1 VTSLTAAQLALL
13 EEPNFGIATT
23 LRPDASPHSTV
34 VWVEVVDGVPSF
46 NTAGG
51 RVKPANLERD
61 PRIALLVVRAGD
73 FYTWLSIDGRA
84 ELTHEGAQE
93 QIDRLSLKYD
103 GKPWGHV
110 EGQERISV
118 RILPDHV
125 TAYGLE

>member
-1 VTSLTAAQLALL
+1 MTSLTPAQAALL
-13 EEPNFGIATT
+13 EEPNFAVATT
-23 LRPDASPHSTV
+23 LRPDGSPHSTV
-34 VWVEVVDGVPSF
+34 VWVEIVDGLPSF

-51 RVKPANLERD
+51 RMKPANLERD
-61 PRIALLVVRAGD
+61 ARISLLVVKNGD
-73 FYTWLSIDGRA
+73 FYTWLSLDGRA

-118 RILPDHV
+118 RILPERV
-125 TAYGLE
+125 TAYGL

>member
-1 VTSLTAAQLALL
+1 MTSLTAAQLALL
-13 EEPNFGIATT
+13 DEPNFAVATT
-23 LRPDASPHSTV
+23 LRPDGSPHSTV
-34 VWVEVVDGVPSF
+34 VWIEVVDGVPSF

-61 PRIALLVVRAGD
+61 PRISLLVVKGGD

-84 ELTHEGAQE
+84 ELTHDGAQE

-103 GKPWGHV
+103 GKPWGDV

-118 RILPDHV
+118 RILPQRV
-125 TAYGLE
+125 TAYGV